1 MNSSTPVE
9 SVSHAPARAPWRH
22 LILVCVLLVLA
33 AALAIALQPQPRAGR
48 VAVISSDFV
57 LGGKFVALHALAD
70 TAGVDLAVVNVD
82 RDAADAVE
90 AALRGVRLA
99 VLDAPREEDG
109 RRMREQVVPVLDRLA
124 VPWMLSSA
132 RGVQVGGGLEPATGE
147 ALYAYYRNGSQRN
160 FAGFFAHVRH
170 HLFGETAV
178 AVPAPVVFPDTGIY
192 HPDHPDLVVGDL
204 AAYRQWLG
212 EERARRSPAVGIV
225 VHQAY
230 IGNMGM
236 GHIDELVRMLE
247 ARGALPVVFYHPLTA
262 PSGALDIVM
271 DEGRA
276 AVDVL
281 LNFQV
286 MYQGSRREDY
296 ARLDVPVLQAMTWRE
311 GDAAHWR
318 ASAEGVPG
326 GAVPFLLAI
335 PEQAGLSDPLMV
347 AAIEDERAV
356 LIPEQANA
364 LVDKAYRIAR
374 LRAKANADK
383 RVALMF
389 YNYPL
394 GERNLS
400 ASFLN
405 VPRSLARLSEALQGA
420 GYTVPPAEEQ
430 ALIDSAARL
439 LAPFYREG
447 RLDALLAD
455 NLAAALPLADY
466 LAWFDGLPA
475 HVRERINK
483 HWGPPENDPML
494 LGAGD
499 TRSFAIPRLQLGNLV
514 IMPQPPRGRID
525 EPPEKAIYHDTKV
538 PLTHFYLAAYL
549 YARTAFDADA
559 LIHFGTHGSQEWTP
573 GKERGLSIHDDP
585 YLVLGDLPV
594 IYPYIVDNIGE
605 ATQAKRR
612 GRATIISHQTPSF
625 APAGLHAQ
633 LMPLHDLLHEYE
645 LLDVGAVKDRTMGA
659 IVDEAARLTLI
670 EDIGWTAERA
680 RADFRPFERELHDW
694 LHTLAQTAQPLGLHT
709 FGEAPRFE
717 HRVGTVMQML
727 GDRLYASLGLAE
739 PDELFVEDY
748 KALPESAP
756 YRLLAGA
763 FATEPAADEDALL
776 SEGRA
781 YFDALAAAGEHAGLL
796 KALDGRF
803 IDTQYG
809 GDPIRNPE
817 SLPTGRNLYGF
828 DPSRIPTEQAWLAGA
843 DAFAQL
849 LEAHRAEHGTPLRK
863 AAFSLWSVEAM
874 RHLGVLEAQVF
885 HALGVRPV
893 WDRFGRISDVEVIPR
908 EELGRARVDVVVS
921 ATGLYR
927 DHFPTVMT
935 LIARAV
941 ERVAELD
948 EPDNA
953 VRANALEIERSL
965 IEQGFT
971 AEDARLHALTRIF
984 SSESGAY
991 GTGLD
996 DATLAS
1002 DTWDDEGKLA
1012 DLYLERMQYA
1022 YGPDPSRWGER
1033 VRAPGNREA
1042 AGGAAGKGSFN
1053 LYAEHLRGTEAAV
1066 LARSSNLYGMLTTDD
1081 PFQYLGGIGLAV
1093 RRLDGRTPGLYISNL
1108 RDQGKTRVEGA
1119 GRFLAAE
1126 LRARYFHPQWVEAM
1140 QQEGYAG
1147 TLAVVDTVNNF
1158 WGWTAVAPEIV
1169 RDDQWQQFFEVYV
1182 EDSLELGMEEWFERH
1197 NPTAR
1202 AQVAERMLEAARKE
1216 YWSTDE
1222 ATLKRLVEIYA
1233 DAVERLDYQPVS
1245 SKVDAYARSLAA
1257 GFGLESSTAPAQ
1269 DAATTPTPTP
1279 NAAEAEPQQVT
1290 GQVLEQV
1297 APDAAADMPA
1307 PWLELLL
1314 ALLTLG
1320 AFFAGT
1326 LSQSRRQ
1333 PGVMPGTRA

>member
-9 SVSHAPARAPWRH
+9 SVSHTPARTSWRH
-22 LILVCVLLVLA
+22 FIFFCALLVLA
-33 AALAIALQPQPRAGR
+33 AALAIALQPQPHAGR
-48 VAVISSDFV
+48 IAVISSNFV
-57 LGGKFVALHALAD
+57 LGGKFVALRALAD

-82 RDAADAVE
+82 SDAPDAVE

-109 RRMREQVVPVLDRLA
+109 RRMREQVLPVLERLA

-204 AAYRQWLG
+204 ATYRQWLG
-212 EERARRSPAVGIV
+212 EARARRSPAVGIV
-225 VHQAY
+225 IHQTY

-262 PSGALDIVM
+262 PTGALDIVM

-326 GAVPFLLAI
+326 GSVPFLLAI

-356 LIPEQANA
+356 LISEQATA

-430 ALIDSAARL
+430 VLIDNAARL

-494 LGAGD
+494 VGAGEA
-499 TRSFAIPRLQLGNLV
+499 RSFAIPRLQLGNLV

-549 YARTAFDADA
+549 YARTVFDADA

-680 RADFRPFERELHDW
+680 RANFHPFERELHDW

-727 GDRLYASLGLAE
+727 GERLYASLGLAE

-756 YRLLAGA
+756 YRLLSGA
-763 FATEPAADEDALL
+763 LATEPAADEDPLL

-781 YFDALAAAGEHAGLL
+781 YFDALAAAGEHIGLL

-908 EELGRARVDVVVS
+908 EELGRARVDVV
-921 ATGLYR
+921 
-927 DHFPTVMT
+927 
-935 LIARAV
+935 
-941 ERVAELD
+941 
-948 EPDNA
+948 
-953 VRANALEIERSL
+953 
-965 IEQGFT
+965 
-971 AEDARLHALTRIF
+971 F
-984 SSESGAY
+984 S
-991 GTGLD
+991 
-996 DATLAS
+996 
-1002 DTWDDEGKLA
+1002 
-1012 DLYLERMQYA
+1012 R
-1022 YGPDPSRWGER
+1022 P
-1033 VRAPGNREA
+1033 
-1042 AGGAAGKGSFN
+1042 
-1053 LYAEHLRGTEAAV
+1053 
-1066 LARSSNLYGMLTTDD
+1066 
-1081 PFQYLGGIGLAV
+1081 
-1093 RRLDGRTPGLYISNL
+1093 
-1108 RDQGKTRVEGA
+1108 
-1119 GRFLAAE
+1119 
-1126 LRARYFHPQWVEAM
+1126 
-1140 QQEGYAG
+1140 
-1147 TLAVVDTVNNF
+1147 
-1158 WGWTAVAPEIV
+1158 
-1169 RDDQWQQFFEVYV
+1169 
-1182 EDSLELGMEEWFERH
+1182 
-1197 NPTAR
+1197 
-1202 AQVAERMLEAARKE
+1202 AARKIPR
-1216 YWSTDE
+1216 TRPCAGGCGRVRHRPLPRPLPDRHE
-1222 ATLKRLVEIYA
+1222 AHRACGRARGRTRRARQRRARERAGDRALAHQAGLHRRGRAPACA
-1233 DAVERLDYQPVS
+1233 DAHLLER
-1245 SKVDAYARSLAA
+1245 
-1257 GFGLESSTAPAQ
+1257 E
-1269 DAATTPTPTP
+1269 
-1279 NAAEAEPQQVT
+1279 
-1290 GQVLEQV
+1290 
-1297 APDAAADMPA
+1297 
-1307 PWLELLL
+1307 
-1314 ALLTLG
+1314 
-1320 AFFAGT
+1320 
-1326 LSQSRRQ
+1326 RRLRHR
-1333 PGVMPGTRA
+1333 PG